1 MASGGIRTEETL
13 FDFFHHEVD
22 HAVSLTGHRVS
33 EEGVYYLS
41 NLLVEKGRGGNPDVP
56 DTLAELALQA
66 QIAEDRGQAV
76 RRWRALGDKALY
88 TCGFF
93 PDSLQRGPV
102 GEDYYTRMGA
112 TAYDTLSKVLSPAR
126 RTPEDGAGGHKGLD
140 AIFAELAQTFEAC
153 VDVLREVRDA
163 ARGAAA
169 ELSDQELIKLYDE
182 WLTTGSPRALRLL
195 QRAGVAPQRRGGAL
209 C

>member
-1 MASGGIRTEETL
+1 MAGGGICAGETL
-13 FDFFHHEVD
+13 FDFFHQEVD
-22 HAVSLTGHRVS
+22 HAVTLTGHRVS

-41 NLLVEKGRGGNPDVP
+41 NLLVEKGRGSAPEIP

-66 QIAEDRGQAV
+66 QTAEDRGQAV

-102 GEDYYTRMGA
+102 GEDYYTRMGS
-112 TAYDTLSKVLSPAR
+112 TAYDTLSKVLGPAR

-140 AIFAELAQTFEAC
+140 AIFAELARTFDAC

-163 ARGAAA
+163 ARGAAV

-195 QRAGVAPQRRGGAL
+195 QRAGVTPQRRGGPA